1 MKPTAYFVNTCRGP
15 VVDEAALIAALQN
28 GEIAGAGLDVFEEE
42 PTDPENP
49 LLKMDNV
56 VVTPHS
62 AGTSNMSVHQVWRSG
77 RPRDFQAVE
86 RDVPDV
92 GRQPGGPSQRSRV
105 DRRRSNV

>member
-42 PTDPENP
+42 PTYAENP

-62 AGTSNMSVHQVWRSG
+62 AGASNMSRVRSG
-77 RPRDFQAVE
+77 VQVGQETSRLLNGTFPMSVVNPEVRHAIEGRPAAT
-86 RDVPDV
+86 
-92 GRQPGGPSQRSRV
+92 
-105 DRRRSNV
+105 NV